1 MEQPS
6 GSVGFSRRWVMLAAM
21 TWLLPA
27 LYVIQTHLPGN
38 TLTFP
43 GQDTVATTV
52 NRLAPQG
59 WSFFTKS
66 PRDSELQPYVL
77 RDGAWRDQLMAPH
90 SAPHNAFGLNRRSR
104 SQGIEMAL
112 LLAQADGLRWTKCD
126 RDLAACL
133 DRAAEPGTIANP
145 VPEPTLCGRVAL
157 VEQKP
162 VPFAWR
168 DLMDANHTPDRLT
181 VPLAAN
187 HSRGS
192 RSAGRRRTWKHM
204 GTTTKPRTKRSEPT

>member
-1 MEQPS
+1 MPRQKEWQDRLPLTVEQPRS
-6 GSVGFSRRWVMLAAM
+6 TASFSRRWVMLTTVA
-21 TWLLPA
+21 WLLPA
-27 LYVIQTHLPGN
+27 LYVIQIHLPGN

-43 GQDTVATTV
+43 GQKTVAPTV
-52 NRLAPQG
+52 GRLVPQG

-77 RDGAWRDQLMAPH
+77 HAGAWEDRLLAPH
-90 SAPHNAFGLNRRSR
+90 GAPHNAFGLNRRSR

-112 LLAQADGLRWTKCD
+112 LLAEAHGLRWTKCD

-133 DRAAEPGTIANP
+133 GEAKEPGRATNRT
-145 VPEPTLCGRVAL
+145 PEPTLCGRVAL

-168 DLMDANHTPDRLT
+168 DIMHTTHTPDRLT
-181 VPLAAN
+181 VLDI
-187 HSRGS
+187 
-192 RSAGRRRTWKHM
+192 TC
-204 GTTTKPRTKRSEPT
+204 

>member
-1 MEQPS
+1 MQRLKDWKSRVPLMVEQPRATA
-6 GSVGFSRRWVMLAAM
+6 GFSRRWVTLAVAA
-21 TWLLPA
+21 WLLPA
-27 LYVIQTHLPGN
+27 LYVIQIHLPGN

-43 GQDTVATTV
+43 GQKAVAPTV

-77 RDGAWRDQLMAPH
+77 HDGVWEGQLLAPH
-90 SAPHNAFGLNRRSR
+90 SAPHNAFGLDRRSR

-112 LLAQADGLRWTKCD
+112 LLAEADGLRWTKCD
-126 RDLAACL
+126 RELAACL
-133 DRAAEPGTIANP
+133 DQAKEPGTVSNP

-168 DLMDANHTPDRLT
+168 DLMHATHTPDRLT
-181 VPLAAN
+181 VLDV
-187 HSRGS
+187 
-192 RSAGRRRTWKHM
+192 TC
-204 GTTTKPRTKRSEPT
+204 

>member
-1 MEQPS
+1 MPLQKDWQDRLPLRVEQLRS
-6 GSVGFSRRWVMLAAM
+6 GVGFSRRWVSLAVMA
-21 TWLLPA
+21 WLLPA
-27 LYVIQTHLPGN
+27 LYVIQIHLPGN

-43 GQDTVATTV
+43 GQDAVATTV
-52 NRLAPQG
+52 NRVAPQG

-66 PRDSELQPYVL
+66 PRESELQPYVL
-77 RDGAWRDQLMAPH
+77 HEGAWEDQLMGPN
-90 SAPHNAFGLNRRSR
+90 SAPHNVFGLDRRSR

-112 LLAQADGLRWTKCD
+112 LLAEADGLRWTKCD

-133 DRAAEPGTIANP
+133 DQAKKPGTVANR

-168 DLMDANHTPDRLT
+168 DLMDATHTPDRLT
-181 VPLAAN
+181 VLDV
-187 HSRGS
+187 SC
-192 RSAGRRRTWKHM
+192 
-204 GTTTKPRTKRSEPT
+204 

>member
-1 MEQPS
+1 M
-6 GSVGFSRRWVMLAAM
+6 A
-21 TWLLPA
+21 WLLLA
-27 LYVIQTHLPGN
+27 LYVIQIHLPGN

-43 GQDTVATTV
+43 GQKAVAPTV

-77 RDGAWRDQLMAPH
+77 RDGAWVDQLMAPH
-90 SAPHNAFGLNRRSR
+90 SAPHNAFGLDRRSR

-112 LLAQADGLRWTKCD
+112 LLAEAKALRWTKCD
-126 RDLAACL
+126 RDLAVCL
-133 DRAAEPGTIANP
+133 DQAKAPGTVVNR

-168 DLMDANHTPDRLT
+168 DLMHATHTPDRLT
-181 VPLAAN
+181 VLDV
-187 HSRGS
+187 
-192 RSAGRRRTWKHM
+192 TC
-204 GTTTKPRTKRSEPT
+204 